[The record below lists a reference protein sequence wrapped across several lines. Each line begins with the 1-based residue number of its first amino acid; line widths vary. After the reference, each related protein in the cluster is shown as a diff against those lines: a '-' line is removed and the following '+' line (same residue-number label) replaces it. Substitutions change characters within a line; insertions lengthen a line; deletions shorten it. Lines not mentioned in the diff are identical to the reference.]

1 MFLINSGTP
10 VIMILITSAFGVQS
24 VPVATR
30 LLVIQQRDGG
40 ITRRATTFSQIGCL
54 SDCSEDRLGYL
65 MTLELTKPRAELVEA
80 RISTSSHIAPLAAPL
95 APLACVTSL
104 LLVLLILKAT
114 YLKNRRLRTI
124 HELPSLCAAWS
135 EGEDEESTDDHVV
148 PRFGDVRAGADLHSM
163 QNRFCRR
170 ASERSSALSSKSEP
184 VHRQLRDSLPG
195 VLVGMLGSPD
205 WETRMQRELAN
216 HQWRLRRE
224 SRNLSIK
231 SHRHTWHSRQSCT
244 YPHNSMASSHLTSTS
259 RNHLSY
265 RPGRHSSLRIPHVS
279 SFGEMYPDT
288 FRDKR
293 RRPRSLNAVLD
304 QMSTSRSGSIPS
316 CSPAPSNICQMNQ
329 YANEAVG
336 GSGFSV
342 PAVSLNQRPS
352 TIREVDTPPPTVTL
366 PQEAIFRFQVTDYG
380 DGMPFMN
387 SAVAAS
393 AQSPFMTC
401 FGSTESGLGSVD
413 MEELSSTYEH
423 LNASR
428 ESSLGSSWRQLPH
441 FPSPPASPDSP
452 QFHTPQ
458 FPDAVQVN
466 AVRVRPHYFSDG
478 FYDAMSTKSGIFGAS
493 GLRLF
498 GKDRYSKPPRKTMSA
513 FSPLTL
519 DLGFPALSDLVVSD
533 LLKLSSSPVDE
544 MQNNGMVHV
553 RQSPVKSELSSPPAP
568 KRQFLDPLTAVA
580 LNRNHSRV
588 REHVPFS
595 ITTPPPAY
603 LKSPRSLERSI
614 RFTQE
619 SKSVEDG
626 SGKCLAVPYATSL
639 VDLSAPVRPSPLR
652 RVASLGSIGSSRTS
666 LRNRMKLG
674 NTSKGSN
681 ASSDAAMDRA
691 GEKARE
697 SRDSSLQVMEVDFQ
711 TLRPRASHTSLF
723 LDLAGSSPG
732 YDDDRSESYS
742 FGIAESFG
750 TLAVF
755 LQPILKIEVPCTGID
770 QSFNYSQASSSG
782 IVVVMEDYSVEDV
795 EYIVEMHSDSF
806 ASVQNSG

>member
-1 MFLINSGTP
+1 MFLINPGTP
-10 VIMILITSAFGVQS
+10 VFLILITSAVGVQS
-24 VPVATR
+24 APHATH
-30 LLVIQQRDGG
+30 LSVIQQRDRG
-40 ITRRATTFSQIGCL
+40 IARRATTFSQIGCL
-54 SDCSEDRLGYL
+54 SECSEDRLGYL
-65 MTLELTKPRAELVEA
+65 MALEPSEPRAELTEA
-80 RISTSSHIAPLAAPL
+80 RISTSSHVAPLA

-104 LLVLLILKAT
+104 LLILLILKAT

-135 EGEDEESTDDHVV
+135 EVEDEESTDDHVL

-163 QNRFCRR
+163 QTRLCRR

-231 SHRHTWHSRQSCT
+231 SQHRHTWHSQQSCA
-244 YPHNSMASSHLTSTS
+244 YSHNSVARSHLPSTA
-259 RNHLSY
+259 RNHPSY
-265 RPGRHSSLRIPHVS
+265 RPRRHSSLRIPHVS

-293 RRPRSLNAVLD
+293 RRPRSLNAVVD

-316 CSPAPSNICQMNQ
+316 CSPASSKICQLTH
-329 YANEAVG
+329 YANEAAG

-387 SAVAAS
+387 SAVASS
-393 AQSPFMTC
+393 AQSPFMAC
-401 FGSTESGLGSVD
+401 FGSTESRLGFAD

-441 FPSPPASPDSP
+441 FPSRPASPDSP
-452 QFHTPQ
+452 EFHTPQ
-458 FPDAVQVN
+458 FPDAIQVN
-466 AVRVRPHYFSDG
+466 AVRVRPHYLGDG
-478 FYDAMSTKSGIFGAS
+478 FYDVMSTKPGIFGTS
-493 GLRLF
+493 GLRLL

-533 LLKLSSSPVDE
+533 LLKLGSSPVDE
-544 MQNNGMVHV
+544 IQNNGMARV
-553 RQSPVKSELSSPPAP
+553 RQSPMKSEFSSPPAP
-568 KRQFLDPLTAVA
+568 KQQSLGPLTAAA

-595 ITTPPPAY
+595 IITPPPAY
-603 LKSPRSLERSI
+603 LKSPRSLECSV
-614 RFTQE
+614 RFTRE
-619 SKSVEDG
+619 SESVEDD
-626 SGKCLAVPYATSL
+626 SGKCVAVPYATSL

-666 LRNRMKLG
+666 LRSSMKFG
-674 NTSKGSN
+674 NIRKSSN
-681 ASSDAAMDRA
+681 ASSDAAVDRA

-697 SRDSSLQVMEVDFQ
+697 SRDSSLQVTEVDFQ

-723 LDLAGSSPG
+723 LDLARSSPG
-732 YDDDRSESYS
+732 YDDGCSESYS
-742 FGIAESFG
+742 FGIAENFG
-750 TLAVF
+750 TLAIF
-755 LQPILKIEVPCTGID
+755 LQPILKIEVSCTGID
-770 QSFNYSQASSSG
+770 QSFNFSQASSSE
-782 IVVVMEDYSVEDV
+782 IVVVMEDCSDEDV

-806 ASVQNSG
+806 AGVQNDY